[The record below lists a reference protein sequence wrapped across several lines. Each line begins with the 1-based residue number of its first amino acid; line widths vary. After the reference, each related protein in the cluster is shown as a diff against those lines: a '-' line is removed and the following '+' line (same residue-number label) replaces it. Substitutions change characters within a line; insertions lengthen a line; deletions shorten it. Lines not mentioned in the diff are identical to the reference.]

1 MNQQPNS
8 NVMHFIGQ
16 GREFFDIWIVN
27 VLLSVI
33 TLGIFTPWAKV
44 RQKRY
49 FYNNTFLYSD
59 NFEYHANPKKMLA
72 VRLSVIVFMVMA
84 TYITSIYIRNYL
96 VGPLI
101 FIAILPG
108 LILYKTKFDAEM
120 TSYRDIRFSFTG
132 TLEGLF
138 KVLIGRA
145 LVMFSSIVGFV
156 IVFTW
161 VRYDQSLDA
170 FGINLLAFSIM
181 FSSYGWFISGLY
193 KYFANGYQYG
203 NKKFTADIKERYFN
217 ELYFKVC
224 LVTAPVFFALIFFGL
239 IPLGLFFFGLNAF
252 LPQLMWD
259 YYPYELLMS
268 YYYDGFMPNFVEI
281 ITFPIVFLI
290 MFIGITSYTTVVIRN
305 YVFSQLQLEV
315 SEQDGPSFEF
325 TSTLTFK
332 ELLSL
337 TIYNFALQVFTLG
350 LGRPWAMINTV
361 RYMTKNTAV
370 IGDISKIDKLD

>member
-1 MNQQPNS
+1 MNQKANS

-27 VLLSVI
+27 IILSII
-33 TLGIFTPWAKV
+33 TLGFYTPWAKV
-44 RQKRY
+44 RKKRY

-59 NFEYHANPKKMLA
+59 NFEYHADPKKILA
-72 VRLSVIVFMVMA
+72 VRLSVIIFMVVA
-84 TYITSIYIRNYL
+84 TYIVSIYIRNYL

-101 FIAILPG
+101 FIAILPS
-108 LILYKTKFDAEM
+108 LILYKTKSDAEM
-120 TSYRDIRFSFTG
+120 TSYRDIRFSFNG

-145 LVMFSSIVGFV
+145 LVMFASIVGFI

-161 VRYDQSLDA
+161 VRYDADLKA
-170 FGINLLAFSIM
+170 FGFNLLAFGII

-193 KYFANGYQYG
+193 KYFVNGYQYG
-203 NKKFTADIKERYFN
+203 NKKFAADIKGQYFN

-224 LVTAPVFFALIFFGL
+224 LVVAPVFFALIFFGL
-239 IPLGLFFFGLNAF
+239 IPLGLFSFGLSAF
-252 LPQLMWD
+252 LPELMWD

-268 YYYDGFMPNFVEI
+268 YYYDGFIPNFVEI
-281 ITFPIVFLI
+281 ITFPVVFLI
-290 MFIGITSYTTVVIRN
+290 MIFGITSYTTVVIRN

-315 SEQDGPSFEF
+315 TEQDGPTFEF

-337 TIYNFALQVFTLG
+337 TIYNFALQFFTLG

-370 IGDISKIDKLD
+370 IGDLSKIDKVD